1 MLKRG
6 LDQILKSPFTILRN
20 INTFIRFLWKKSL
33 HIIARVLWSRF
44 PKELNKPNKSW
55 PQQWRFIV
63 QMSIPFWIY
72 FYGQSKTPCR
82 QNWSISDLSVPFISS
97 LLTRFIF
104 WETAALIMPLSNIKI
119 CWEGWKHVLHVRA
132 FIQMC
137 SKVAPI
143 IERPFLTHCV
153 TKLIEGARLY
163 YDISV
168 VGYGCITQCCQNKQ
182 TAPVS

>member
-1 MLKRG
+1 MYIVILLSWKMLKRG
-6 LDQILKSPFTILRN
+6 LDQILKAPFTILRN

-82 QNWSISDLSVPFISS
+82 QNWSISDLSAAFISS

-119 CWEGWKHVLHVRA
+119 CWRMLKTCSPCESFHSNVQQSGTNYRA
-132 FIQMC
+132 TIFDTLRNQ
-137 SKVAPI
+137 ANW
-143 IERPFLTHCV
+143 R
-153 TKLIEGARLY
+153 G
-163 YDISV
+163 
-168 VGYGCITQCCQNKQ
+168 
-182 TAPVS
+182 